1 MEPESTDLEDDLPRN
16 LQGWIHSSVFFL
28 DG

>member
-1 MEPESTDLEDDLPRN
+1 MEPESTDLEDKLPRN
-16 LQGWIHSSVFFL
+16 LQGWIQSSVFFL